1 MSAGPEVDPVLRVRG
16 VTKRYAAPVLTDV
29 DFELRA
35 GEIHALMGANG
46 AGKSTLSRIICGLTR
61 ADAGSMTLGGVAY
74 VPGSRREAQRAGVQI
89 VMQELN
95 LVPTLSVAENI
106 FLTDLPTLSGF
117 IAFARLLQSSREA
130 LASVGLESVDP
141 RTPVGHLG
149 IGQQQLVALAAALA
163 HPCRVLVLDE
173 PTAALTDAEIERA
186 FAHLQRWRAAGTAIL
201 YISHRIDEIRRIS
214 DRITVLRDGHVVDT
228 RPSAGATMDEIV
240 RLMVGERGVE
250 ALHHRDHALGDVALR
265 VEGLTRGSRLR
276 DVTFEVRKGE
286 ILGLAGLVG
295 AGRTETLRAIFG
307 ADPFDEGRIRRGTG
321 DGLAIESPRD
331 AVRAGIGMIPEDRKE
346 QALLLT
352 QPVRTNISLA
362 TLSRFARR
370 GWIGEARERAAAE
383 DLRMRLD
390 VRSHS
395 LDQAAAELS
404 GGNQQKV
411 VIGRWLLRDCEVLLF
426 DEPTRGIDVGAKVAV
441 YKVLNDLAA
450 RGKALVLVSSELPE
464 LMALCDRIAV
474 MSAGRLV
481 ATFAR
486 GAWTEEA
493 IVAAAFSE
501 HAGPRIQPPAD
512 HADAC

>member
-1 MSAGPEVDPVLRVRG
+1 MSGAVAVDPVLRVRG
-16 VTKRYAAPVLTDV
+16 LTKRYAAPVLTDV
-29 DFELRA
+29 DFDLRA

-46 AGKSTLSRIICGLTR
+46 AGKSTLSRIICGLTP
-61 ADAGSMTLGGVAY
+61 ADAGSMTLGGAAY
-74 VPGSRREAQRAGVQI
+74 APRSRRDAQRAGVQI

-95 LVPTLSVAENI
+95 LVPTLSVAENL
-106 FLTDLPTLSGF
+106 FLTDLPARSGF
-117 IAFARLLQSSREA
+117 IRFTPLFRSSKEA
-130 LASVGLESVDP
+130 LASVGLDGVDP
-141 RTPVGHLG
+141 RTPVGRLG

-186 FAHLQRWRAAGTAIL
+186 FSHLRRLRAAGTAIL
-201 YISHRIDEIRRIS
+201 YISHRIDEIKRIS
-214 DRITVLRDGHVVDT
+214 DRITVLRDGRVIDT
-228 RPSAGATMDEIV
+228 RPSASATMDEIV

-307 ADPFDEGRIRRGTG
+307 ADPLDEGRIDRGG
-321 DGLAIESPRD
+321 DPLVIGNPRD

-370 GWIGEARERAAAE
+370 TWIDEARERAAAA
-383 DLRMRLD
+383 DLRTRLD

-441 YKVLNDLAA
+441 YKVLNELAA
-450 RGKALVLVSSELPE
+450 RGKAIVLVSSELPE

-474 MSAGRLV
+474 ISAGRLV
-481 ATFAR
+481 ATFSR
-486 GAWTEEA
+486 DAWSEEA

-501 HAGPRIQPPAD
+501 YAGGRHREAGD
-512 HADAC
+512 HRDAC